1 MKNQNVI
8 IGLVILIVIFSALS
22 SAVGVLTQQPGEL
35 THATTVHGESIELY
49 GKGIYKLDSV
59 SLAAQGIANDIMVL
73 VMGIPLLIFSCYLSV
88 KGSFKGKLLLT
99 GTLAFFLY
107 TYMSYT
113 FLWMYNALFSVY
125 VILMSASF
133 FAFLF
138 MMMSFHVGTM
148 KAHFSEKLPVKW
160 IGGFQ
165 IFVAVSIGLLWSG
178 KIADGFQ
185 KGGIPVGLEHYTSL
199 VVQGM
204 DLAFVVP
211 CAFMSGVLLIRRNN
225 WGYLLSSVILLKG
238 ITMLTALSAMIIS
251 MALHDVKL
259 GIIELIMFP
268 AFNLIAIIAL
278 IVLLKNIIPVS
289 NHVK

>member
-1 MKNQNVI
+1 MKQKKVI
-8 IGLVILIVIFSALS
+8 IGLVILIVILSGISSLVGIFSDL
-22 SAVGVLTQQPGEL
+22 PGNL
-35 THATTVHGESIELY
+35 THAISVHGERIELY
-49 GKGIYKLDSV
+49 GKGIYQLDSV

-73 VMGIPLLIFSCYLSV
+73 VLGIPLLLVACYLSI

-133 FAFLF
+133 FAFLL
-138 MMMSFHVGTM
+138 MMMSFDMPTM
-148 KAHFSEKLPVKW
+148 RTHFSEKLPVKW
-160 IGGFQ
+160 VGGFQ
-165 IFVAVSIGLLWSG
+165 IFVAVSIGLLWMG
-178 KIADGFQ
+178 KIVDGFQ

-211 CAFMSGVLLIRRNN
+211 CAFMSGILLIRKNN

-238 ITMLTALSAMIIS
+238 ITMLTALSAMILN

-259 GIIELIMFP
+259 GIVEVIMFP
-268 AFNLIAIIAL
+268 TFNIIAIITL
-278 IVLLKNIIPVS
+278 IILLKNI
-289 NHVK
+289 VKIKE